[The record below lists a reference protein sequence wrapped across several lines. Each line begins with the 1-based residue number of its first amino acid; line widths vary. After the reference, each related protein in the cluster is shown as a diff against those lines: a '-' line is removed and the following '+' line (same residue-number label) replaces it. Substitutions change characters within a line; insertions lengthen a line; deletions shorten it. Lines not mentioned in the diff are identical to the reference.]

1 MKKMI
6 QKLFA
11 LTTALALVLSM
22 TAMVCNA
29 EYTES
34 ENEYGV
40 APAQEDWFDNA
51 GRN

>member
-29 EYTES
+29 SYTE
-34 ENEYGV
+34 EPDEYGI
-40 APAQEDWFDNA
+40 APCFDEWVDEDN
-51 GRN
+51 RH